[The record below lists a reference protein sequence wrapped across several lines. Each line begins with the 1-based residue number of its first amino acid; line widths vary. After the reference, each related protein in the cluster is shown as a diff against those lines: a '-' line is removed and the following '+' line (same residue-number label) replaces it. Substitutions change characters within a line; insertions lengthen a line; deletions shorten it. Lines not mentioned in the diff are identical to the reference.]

1 MKGLTLQQDLYSD
14 YLVVNQGQ
22 ASATRLAR
30 LVEQHYSHDQFTRS
44 LAQAE
49 YGSADLWKV
58 VKPFAKQIAS
68 PQAVLVLDDT
78 VEAKPYSAT
87 NDLICYHYDHCTGRT
102 LRGINQLTALYH
114 SQDTS
119 LPVGYK
125 LITKTKTIQGKKG
138 PKKVSEQTKHEHFR
152 ALVRQVI
159 INQLPFEYVLGD
171 SWYCCADNINYLIN
185 NDKQFIFALKSNRL
199 VALSEADHVQG
210 RHQSRRGTAMS
221 ELAWEETA
229 QYRVWLA
236 GVKNTLSLTRVV
248 FDNKDG
254 SRGYLYLLTNDLA
267 ADAAGVA
274 NTYRLRWKVEEFY
287 KSVKSN
293 AGYGASPA
301 HRVRTQSNH
310 LFLSMVAFVKLEAVK
325 VKSRLNHFALK
336 ARLTQNALK
345 ASWQVWQDYKKASA
359 LLALYA

>member
-22 ASATRLAR
+22 ASATRLAA
-30 LVEQHYSHDQFTRS
+30 LLEQHFSHDQFTRS
-44 LAQAE
+44 LAQAD

-68 PQAVLVLDDT
+68 AQAVLVLDDT

-87 NDLICYHYDHCTGRT
+87 NELICYHYDHCTGRT
-102 LRGINQLTALYH
+102 LKGINQLTALYH

-138 PKKVSEQTKHEHFR
+138 PKKVSEETKNQHFR
-152 ALVRQVI
+152 ALVGQAVI
-159 INQLPFEYVLGD
+159 NRLPFAYVLSD
-171 SWYCCADNINYLIN
+171 CWYCCAGNINYLIN
-185 NDKQFIFALKSNRL
+185 NDKQFIFALKSNRR
-199 VALSEADHVQG
+199 VALCAADHEQG
-210 RHQSRRGTAMS
+210 RHQPMS
-221 ELAWEETA
+221 ELDWEETA

-254 SRGYLYLLTNDLA
+254 SRGYLYLLTNDLT
-267 ADAAGVA
+267 ADAASVES
-274 NTYRLRWKVEEFY
+274 TYRLRWKVEEFY

-310 LFLSMVAFVKLEAVK
+310 LFLSMVAFVKLEAIK
-325 VKSRLNHFALK
+325 VKSRINHFALK

-345 ASWQVWQDYKKASA
+345 ASWHVWQEYKKASS

>member
-1 MKGLTLQQDLYSD
+1 MKALTPAQDLYSD

-22 ASATRLAR
+22 ASTTRLAA
-30 LVEQHYSHDQFTRS
+30 LLEQHHSHDYFTRC
-44 LAQAE
+44 LQRAD

-58 VKPFAKQIAS
+58 VKPFARQIAQS
-68 PQAVLVLDDT
+68 DAVLVLDDT
-78 VEAKPYSAT
+78 VEAKPYSAV

-102 LRGINQLTALYH
+102 VKGINQLTALYH

-125 LITKTKTIQGKKG
+125 LITKTKIVPGKKG
-138 PKKVSEQTKHEHFR
+138 PKKVSEHTKNQHFR
-152 ALVRQVI
+152 TLIGQAISNL
-159 INQLPFEYVLGD
+159 LPFSYVLSD
-171 SWYCCADNINYLIN
+171 CWYCCADNINYLIEKG
-185 NDKQFIFALKSNRL
+185 KQFIFALKSNRR
-199 VALSEADHVQG
+199 VALSAADHEQG
-210 RHQSRRGTAMS
+210 RHQPMS
-221 ELAWEETA
+221 ELVWEANT

-236 GVKNTLSLTRVV
+236 GVTNTLSLTRVV

-267 ADAAGVA
+267 ADAACVES
-274 NTYRLRWKVEEFY
+274 TYRLRWKVEEFY

-345 ASWQVWQDYKKASA
+345 ESWQVWQQYKQASA